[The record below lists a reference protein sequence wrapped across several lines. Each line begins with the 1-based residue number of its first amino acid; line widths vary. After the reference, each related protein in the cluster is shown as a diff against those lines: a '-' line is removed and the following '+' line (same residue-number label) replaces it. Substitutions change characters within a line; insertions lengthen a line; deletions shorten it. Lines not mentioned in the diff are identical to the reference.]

1 MSCQPIGTRIEGGRP
16 DKAGRLGAAD
26 WLSLAAA
33 PTFAVTA
40 LLTAVLGGDPLE
52 MLCSA
57 AEHTSPLSGMIPMY
71 LLMSAFH
78 SPPWLKLISSRGNGT
93 RRACDPAAF
102 LSKADSAKRGEFD
115 PPLLELT
122 AGLWLGSGSPSR
134 PKQNRGVV
142 TFAKPALV
150 RHIAPGSV
158 QNALVESLNGRSRRD
173 TPSFVTRASTSMP
186 SRACGWRAEF
196 LRPDGS
202 TTMIAGPAG
211 WRSVQKATFVLS
223 QIRTRSEHGSKAN
236 PITSAK
242 AAY

>member
-1 MSCQPIGTRIEGGRP
+1 MSMSCQPIGTRIEGGRP

-93 RRACDPAAF
+93 RRA
-102 LSKADSAKRGEFD
+102 
-115 PPLLELT
+115 
-122 AGLWLGSGSPSR
+122 
-134 PKQNRGVV
+134 
-142 TFAKPALV
+142 
-150 RHIAPGSV
+150 
-158 QNALVESLNGRSRRD
+158 
-173 TPSFVTRASTSMP
+173 
-186 SRACGWRAEF
+186 
-196 LRPDGS
+196 
-202 TTMIAGPAG
+202 
-211 WRSVQKATFVLS
+211 
-223 QIRTRSEHGSKAN
+223 
-236 PITSAK
+236 
-242 AAY
+242 